1 MSIDNIFID
10 LLLFQNLSIL
20 SLYNQYSFLTSFRM
34 GFPTNKQIH
43 RLNQNALVSF
53 SNDEI
58 TPEKVQTNIFTNPHT
73 TFLAPTNSTVDKIN
87 NFVINTLFRDHLPLM
102 VITNG
107 LQNQMP
113 IHKNMT
119 AVITENR
126 YSIFTFSFVTII
138 IYK

>member
-1 MSIDNIFID
+1 
-10 LLLFQNLSIL
+10 
-20 SLYNQYSFLTSFRM
+20 M

-43 RLNQNALVSF
+43 RLNQNALVSL

-58 TPEKVQTNIFTNPHT
+58 TEEKVKTNILPNPHKI
-73 TFLAPTNSTVDKIN
+73 FLAPTNSTVHMIN
-87 NFVINTLFRDHLPLM
+87 NFVINVLFRDQTPLM

-113 IHKNMT
+113 IHRNT
-119 AVITENR
+119 TVVITENR
-126 YSIFTFSFVTII
+126 YSIFTFCFVTVI